1 MSFLSFKPCVRFAL
15 AIFVWAV
22 IFSPEWVIVVG
33 TAVFLHELSHIG
45 VCSLMGVCVY
55 DMRAMPWGITARTP
69 FMHRPSVQFTV
80 SAAGPA
86 ANILLLGLCPVIE
99 RYFGEGT
106 AELFAL
112 ANLADAILNLI
123 PALPLDGGVMLKSI
137 ICSWLGLV
145 KGAVCMIRITAFVGA
160 VMMIFGIHILQITG
174 SNASYLVAGCFILCN
189 LRHERELIMCLRK
202 KLLTGEIVSL
212 PPVRT
217 ISVDYSSN
225 ALCLI
230 DLITESRTTVF
241 RIMKDG
247 SEVGTLEQ
255 NKLID
260 CVIKNTMIT
269 VGECIEK

>member
-1 MSFLSFKPCVRFAL
+1 MFLKPCVRFAL

-22 IFSPEWVIVVG
+22 VFSPEWVIVVG
-33 TAVFLHELSHIG
+33 TAVILHELSHVA

-69 FMHRPSVQFTV
+69 FMHRPSVQFAV
-80 SAAGPA
+80 SIAGPA
-86 ANILLLGLCPVIE
+86 VNILLLGLCPIIE
-99 RYFGEGT
+99 KVFSEGT

-112 ANLADAILNLI
+112 ANLADALLNLI

-137 ICSWLGLV
+137 ICSAVGLV
-145 KGAVCMIRITAFVGA
+145 KGSVYMIRITAFTGA

-189 LRHERELIMCLRK
+189 LRHERELVMCLKK
-202 KLLTGEIVSL
+202 KLLTGEIISL
-212 PPVRT
+212 PTVRT

-241 RIMKDG
+241 RVMKG
-247 SEVGTLEQ
+247 GREVGRVDQ
-255 NKLID
+255 NKLVD